1 MLLKGIFGE
10 TKQKNLSGIFYGEFQ
25 GVAYVP
31 FFLTIKK
38 RQGLGNRVLL
48 QLEKMFFERKSNPIT
63 GMVVFATREME
74 GYYLKRGFANVDKP
88 RLTGYSA
95 NGKKLR
101 QKIKNSGFLKLF
113 PPDEV
118 VILYKMCSE
127 MLSTTFI
134 SLFNL
139 KFGSNLKFDSID
151 LKKVADMN
159 GIQDEI
165 NKLDW
170 RYKSP

>member
-10 TKQKNLSGIFYGEFQ
+10 TKQKNLCGICYGEFQ

-38 RQGLGNRVLL
+38 RQGLGNKVLL

-88 RLTGYSA
+88 
-95 NGKKLR
+95 
-101 QKIKNSGFLKLF
+101 
-113 PPDEV
+113 
-118 VILYKMCSE
+118 
-127 MLSTTFI
+127 
-134 SLFNL
+134 
-139 KFGSNLKFDSID
+139 
-151 LKKVADMN
+151 
-159 GIQDEI
+159 
-165 NKLDW
+165 
-170 RYKSP
+170 